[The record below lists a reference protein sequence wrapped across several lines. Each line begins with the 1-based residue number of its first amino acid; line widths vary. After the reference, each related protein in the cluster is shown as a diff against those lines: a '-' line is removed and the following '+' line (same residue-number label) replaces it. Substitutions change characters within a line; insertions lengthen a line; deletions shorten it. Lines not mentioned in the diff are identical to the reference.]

1 VPVVDELYYQVHL
14 AEADYEGREEVDA
27 ELGVAL
33 ARELV

>member
-1 VPVVDELYYQVHL
+1 VHL